1 DAGLLAVRRRFV
13 RFAPGGVVVA
23 RGCLDLASARVHTTV
38 RRANAAGAPASPDRA
53 FGRRGDG
60 RNLGV
65 RPAAALQPEEVVG
78 DQVVERDLTELVG
91 ELGVE
96 PWMRVLRQLPRLA
109 AVELPRAPGLAEGLE
124 ERAADTH
131 CLADGLHLRAE
142 RGVGARELLEGEA

>member
-1 DAGLLAVRRRFV
+1 
-13 RFAPGGVVVA
+13 
-23 RGCLDLASARVHTTV
+23 
-38 RRANAAGAPASPDRA
+38 
-53 FGRRGDG
+53 
-60 RNLGV
+60 
-65 RPAAALQPEEVVG
+65 

-142 RGVGARELLEGEA
+142 RGVGARELLEGEARELDDHIVECRLEARGCCAGEVVRDLGERVADCKLRCNL